1 MSESELDEFGLPRQ
15 IAESEREVT
24 GAHTVS
30 EITINLAEQIDVDSV
45 RILFRCGY
53 AIVLRELWQ
62 NGMVVC
68 ALQTPKG
75 QGQFAVLDPNHSG
88 FNAMKVNVPTHVL

>member
-1 MSESELDEFGLPRQ
+1 MSEQDLDEFGLPQ
-15 IAESEREVT
+15 HVAEPEREVT
-24 GAHTVS
+24 GQHTVS
-30 EITINLAEQIDVDSV
+30 EITINLTEQIDVDSV
-45 RILFRCGY
+45 RIILRCGY

-68 ALQTPKG
+68 AVQTPKG

-88 FNAMKVNVPTHVL
+88 FNAMKVSVPTHVL